1 MERLVLI
8 AALALVACTKGG
20 AGDGALGGAVEAWQ
34 KAGLETSTFA
44 AVDGKAF
51 GDATCKAGTIRGVAT
66 TVCEYKGAD
75 DAKRAEAAGLSQVRD
90 ATGLALAQ
98 GKLLLVLVDRD
109 RKDPNGKTMNEIA
122 RTFRNR

>member
-8 AALALVACTKGG
+8 AALALTACSKGG
-20 AGDGALGGAVEAWQ
+20 GDGALSGAVEAWQ

-44 AVDGKAF
+44 PVDGKAF

-75 DAKRAEAAGLSQVRD
+75 DAKRAEPAGLAQVRD
-90 ATGLALAQ
+90 ATGLALAE